1 MVRLLEQRKESWNQ
15 MTTPKAVLVFL
26 GILQGPSNRLSKR
39 FKYVFQCSPS
49 ESESFVRTEFSPESA
64 HTNRQC
70 GDDFE
75 VFVLEGS

>member
-15 MTTPKAVLVFL
+15 MTTPKPVLEFL

-49 ESESFVRTEFSPESA
+49 ASESFLRTEFSPVCPHSD
-64 HTNRQC
+64 
-70 GDDFE
+70 GFE